1 MSQIWVKNQLLF
13 LSFLLPNRLS
23 NKPSNQQQTVSD
35 LLLSICS
42 DAQSILE
49 DVIFVPTD
57 CEAPDYLDETHGL
70 LNKLAQGGKGRAA
83 ALSLLFYLLPTSGE
97 PVAFNANQRL
107 TNLRG
112 ITATTQIAVA
122 NSNQMMEINFVKS
135 LLQDEKYNYIGN
147 SGTNPM
153 HYFAASVERKK
164 HYPRTNK
171 ELLERKDECLQTWM
185 LINFHKAEMPDP
197 ALQAKQLVIVNQGVR
212 DVTVEDINR
221 LHYVLNIPHYYK
233 PASINKEGQDVP
245 VVFFQAIFDKL
256 KDMPL
261 HNAELLF
268 NFITGPKDLGIPLFE
283 RSDSG
288 TPPPIYEQWTKL
300 SYFLQMCSPICLS
313 PIEGGHRTL
322 QLIKFF
328 TGAEFTDN
336 SPQPF
341 TPIERLGYPGEIKP
355 NLSNQ

>member
-1 MSQIWVKNQLLF
+1 
-13 LSFLLPNRLS
+13 
-23 NKPSNQQQTVSD
+23 
-35 LLLSICS
+35 
-42 DAQSILE
+42 
-49 DVIFVPTD
+49 
-57 CEAPDYLDETHGL
+57 
-70 LNKLAQGGKGRAA
+70 
-83 ALSLLFYLLPTSGE
+83 
-97 PVAFNANQRL
+97 
-107 TNLRG
+107 
-112 ITATTQIAVA
+112 
-122 NSNQMMEINFVKS
+122 MMEINFVKS
-135 LLQDEKYNYIGN
+135 LLHDEKYNFIGN

-164 HYPRTNK
+164 PYPRTNK

-185 LINFHKAEMPDP
+185 LINFHKDEMPNP

-221 LHYVLNIPHYYK
+221 LHYILNIPHYYK
-233 PASINKEGQDVP
+233 PASITKEGQNVP

-261 HNAELLF
+261 HNAELMF
-268 NFITGPKDLGIPLFE
+268 NFITGPDDLGIPLFE

-300 SYFLQMCSPICLS
+300 SFFLQMCSPICLS

-328 TGAEFTDN
+328 TGAEFTDS
-336 SPQPF
+336 SPQTF

-355 NLSNQ
+355 NLKSVSAELP